1 MPLRVR
7 RTPRVV
13 HRFRLLLLVLVAT
26 TLTACVDDALL
37 VQPAER
43 PGASVP
49 IALSLAGAMG
59 GAPEA
64 FDAADQLHVLVIGF
78 DDAGLSSVL
87 ENETIALTASGGDVA
102 ASVPVTFDPARDSV
116 QVVVTL
122 LYQGS
127 PLFMGSAYTTLI
139 EGAHRALTIAPTPVV
154 NAVAVSTPVATI
166 EAVGDT
172 FRVTGAALFATGDTI
187 VGPSLA
193 WQSSDETV
201 ATVDATGL
209 VTGVARGSA
218 TITATVDGVTSTPAA
233 VTVASVSQ
241 GPKSMAAGY
250 MTTCGLT
257 STGAAYCWGA
267 DMFGALGNGG
277 AYGSSAPVAVDGGH
291 SFRSISGAWARMCA
305 LDAAGAAWCW
315 GENRYGELGTGD
327 LGIRF
332 APTPVTGGITFTDLD
347 TGWGQ
352 TCGLDPAGSAWCWGR
367 NDIGQLG
374 TSSPVGESCNG
385 YPCSMTPLQV
395 DGGLSFTKISTGI
408 MYACGVT
415 AAGVAYCWG
424 HNSDGQLGDGTTTDR
439 ATPTPVNTALRF
451 VEIETG
457 VWQTCGLT
465 AAGEAYC
472 WGMNTGGILG
482 IGSTVEAPQLT
493 PQLVIGGHTFRD
505 IALESDNNIIGH
517 ACGITTANQLYCWG
531 WNTFGQLGSAA
542 ASETCTFA
550 SGFTA
555 SCASAPVPV
564 DGATDIASVTVG
576 IEYTCGVTIT
586 TEEAYCAGAN
596 FSGQLGDGTL
606 VDRSTPTLLADPLG
620 DPMPTTVIAT
630 PATQTMAAPG
640 QEVPMRVEIYDQN
653 GYQMPGYEITYSD
666 STVLA
671 TIATFRDTVVVVGAD
686 GGAATVTV
694 GLGPATQTVSFTVNP
709 PPPVQDAFNIAIG
722 ISASCGVD
730 TSGQAWCWGQN
741 SPAKLGVGTND
752 LNPHPT
758 PVAVQQ
764 GAETFVSMTSGGG
777 HTCAL
782 TADGRAFCWGNN
794 NNGQTGNTT
803 GETCEPQWAPGTTVA
818 CVTTPVQVNTYH
830 RFVRLGAGHDNTCGQ
845 TALGPVLCWG
855 ANYAGQAGIG
865 STFFVGD
872 EPSYV
877 QTGLTFTAFDG
888 SSMHMCALAQD
899 GSAHCWGSNLNGQIG
914 NGAVGGDVT
923 TPQPV
928 VGGHTF
934 TDIAAGGRGYN
945 GVSHSCA
952 IDTAG
957 QAWCWGVNDVGQLGL
972 NELTTTES
980 GTPLQVQQ
988 GALVFTQIT
997 ASWEQTCALASDGTP
1012 YCWGATAQGQFLV
1025 PTQMSTTAF
1034 DYIDMTGHQFCATTA
1049 AGAGYCWGSNDVGQL
1064 GDGTT
1069 TNTPTPV
1076 AVTGGITFR

>member
-1 MPLRVR
+1 M
-7 RTPRVV
+7 
-13 HRFRLLLLVLVAT
+13 VLVAT
-26 TLTACVDDALL
+26 TLAACVEDALL

-78 DDAGLSSVL
+78 DDAGMSSVL
-87 ENETIALTASGGDVA
+87 ENETFALTTSGGDVS

-127 PLFMGSAYTTLI
+127 PLFMGSVHTTLI
-139 EGAHRALTIAPTPVV
+139 EGEHRELTITPAPVV

-187 VGPSLA
+187 TGPSLA

-218 TITATVDGVTSTPAA
+218 TITATVDGVTSTPSA

-250 MTTCGLT
+250 VTTCGLDA
-257 STGAAYCWGA
+257 TGAAYCWGGNP
-267 DMFGALGNGG
+267 FGANGTG
-277 AYGSSAPVAVDGGH
+277 GTYGSSAPVAVSGGRTY
-291 SFRSISGAWARMCA
+291 RSISGSWAHFCA
-305 LDAAGAAWCW
+305 LDGAGAAWCW
-315 GENRYGELGTGD
+315 GENQQGQLGDGTT
-327 LGIRF
+327 
-332 APTPVTGGITFTDLD
+332 AMATTPVQAASGLTFTDLD
-347 TGWGQ
+347 TGWRS
-352 TCGLDPAGSAWCWGR
+352 TCGIDANGAAWCWGR
-367 NDIGQLG
+367 NGEGELG
-374 TSSPVGESCNG
+374 TSSGATLCG
-385 YPCSMTPLQV
+385 TTPCSLAPLQV
-395 DGGLSFTKISTGI
+395 DGGLSFTRISVGLT
-408 MYACGVT
+408 YAC
-415 AAGVAYCWG
+415 A
-424 HNSDGQLGDGTTTDR
+424 
-439 ATPTPVNTALRF
+439 
-451 VEIETG
+451 
-457 VWQTCGLT
+457 LT

-472 WGMNTGGILG
+472 WGRNDRGQLGDGTTTARTAPTPVSTALRFVDIETGLWQTCALTAAGAAYCWGFNTGGVLG
-482 IGSTVEAPQLT
+482 IGQTGETMFTAP
-493 PQLVIGGHTFRD
+493 VAVVGGLTFRD
-505 IALESDNNIIGH
+505 LAVESDNNIVNH
-517 ACGITTANQLYCWG
+517 ACGITVDDDLYCWG
-531 WNTFGQLGSAA
+531 WNTFGQLGSSA
-542 ASETCTFA
+542 ASETCTYSA
-550 SGFTA
+550 SGWTA
-555 SCASAPVPV
+555 PCASAPVPV
-564 DGATDIASVTVG
+564 DGATDVASMTLGV
-576 IEYTCGVTIT
+576 EYTCAVTIT
-586 TEEAYCAGAN
+586 TEEVACAGAN

-606 VDRSTPTLLADPLG
+606 IDRATATLVADPLG
-620 DPMPTTVIAT
+620 APVPTNVVVLPSSDAL
-630 PATQTMAAPG
+630 PVPG
-640 QEVPMRVEIYDQN
+640 AEVALSVTLTDQN
-653 GYQMPGYEITYSD
+653 GYAVPGPYDVVYSD
-666 STVLA
+666 SAVLA
-671 TIATFRDTVVVVGAD
+671 TIAVFRDTVVVVGAD
-686 GGAATVTV
+686 AGSATATIGLGGATQPVTISV
-694 GLGPATQTVSFTVNP
+694 GA
-709 PPPVQDAFNIAIG
+709 PPPVQDAFNLAIG

-803 GETCEPQWAPGTTVA
+803 GETCEPQWAPGTTIP

-872 EPSYV
+872 EPAYV

-914 NGAVGGDVT
+914 NGTVGGNVT

-934 TDIAAGGRGYN
+934 IDVAAGGKGYN

-1034 DYIDMTGHQFCATTA
+1034 DYIDMSGHQFCATTA
-1049 AGAGYCWGSNDVGQL
+1049 AGAGYCWGSNDFGQL

-1069 TNTPTPV
+1069 TNSPTPV